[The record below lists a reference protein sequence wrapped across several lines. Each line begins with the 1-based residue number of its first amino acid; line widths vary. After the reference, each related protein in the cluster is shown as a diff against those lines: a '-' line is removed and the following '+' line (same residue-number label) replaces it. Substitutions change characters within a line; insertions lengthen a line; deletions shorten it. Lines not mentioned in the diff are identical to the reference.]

1 MPDKHTRSHTRQ
13 HTRHQHGFNGPRVRD
28 LNRALVLEVIRQE
41 PGIGRADIAASTRL
55 TAATITNIVG
65 GLIGDGAVEES
76 IDREV
81 RATGQP
87 VRSLHI
93 IADYA
98 STIGLHFD
106 HEFATG
112 VLVDVAGNV
121 IHKMRQE
128 LSIEDPERAVQVLAS
143 LYNALYM
150 HPGRVGKMLGVGV
163 SVMGPIDGASGRVC
177 QSAQYPAWREYGF
190 RDALSQH
197 IHHEIHIENNGT
209 AAGLGEYWFGDGRHF
224 GSYLHVSIGNGLGGA
239 LLVNRRAVRG
249 LTGNGCEIG
258 HVNAYRDG
266 VPCFCGA
273 RGCLETIVSLRGLAH
288 ALGCEH
294 IGDIDLNAL
303 DTGRSAAFERWIEQ
317 AGADL
322 GRVLASVSNI
332 VDVSDVIVNG
342 MLPPEPLQRLV
353 ARARDGVAAYEMNG
367 RPARIALHQGRAD
380 SEISAALGAATM
392 PLYSNLF

>member
-1 MPDKHTRSHTRQ
+1 LRVPNK

-41 PGIGRADIAASTRL
+41 PGIGRADIAAATRL
-55 TAATITNIVG
+55 TAAAITNIVG

-76 IDREV
+76 VDREV
-81 RATGQP
+81 RTTGQP
-87 VRSLHI
+87 VRSLRI
-93 IADYA
+93 IPDYA
-98 STIGLHFD
+98 ATIGLHFD

-121 IHKMRQE
+121 IHKMRRQ
-128 LSIEDPERAVQVLAS
+128 LSIEDPDRAVDVLAK
-143 LYNALYM
+143 LYGALYA
-150 HPGRVGKMLGVGV
+150 HPGRAGKMLGVGV
-163 SVMGPIDGASGRVC
+163 SVMGPIDSARGRVC
-177 QSAQYPAWREYGF
+177 QSAQYPAWREYAF

-197 IHHEIHIENNGT
+197 IDHEIHIENNGT
-209 AAGLGEYWFGDGRHF
+209 AAGLGEYWFGEGRHF
-224 GSYLHVSIGNGLGGA
+224 GSYLHVYIGNGLGGA
-239 LLVNRRAVRG
+239 LLLNRRAVRG

-258 HVNAYRDG
+258 HVNAYKDG
-266 VPCFCGA
+266 EPCFCGA

-288 ALGCEH
+288 ALGFQH
-294 IGDIDLNAL
+294 IGDVDLAAL
-303 DTGRSAAFERWIEQ
+303 DARQSAAFDRWIGQ

-342 MLPPEPLQRLV
+342 MLPPASLQRLV
-353 ARARDGVAAYEMNG
+353 DTARDGASAYEMNG
-367 RPARIALHQGRAD
+367 RPGRLALHRGRAD

-392 PLYSNLF
+392 PLYGNLF

>member
-1 MPDKHTRSHTRQ
+1 MEFSRVSNK

-41 PGIGRADIAASTRL
+41 PGIGRADIAAATRL

-65 GLIGDGAVEES
+65 GLIGEGAVEES
-76 IDREV
+76 VDREV
-81 RATGQP
+81 RTTGQP
-87 VRSLHI
+87 VRSLRI
-93 IADYA
+93 IPDYA

-121 IHKMRQE
+121 IHKARQE
-128 LSIEDPERAVQVLAS
+128 LSIEDPQRAVEVLAK
-143 LYNALYM
+143 LYDALYA
-150 HPGRVGKMLGVGV
+150 HRDRVGKLLGVGV
-163 SVMGPIDGASGRVC
+163 SVMGPIDNVRGRVC
-177 QSAQYPAWREYGF
+177 QSAQYPAWREFEF
-190 RDALSQH
+190 REALSRH
-197 IHHEIHIENNGT
+197 IDHEIHIENNGT

-224 GSYLHVSIGNGLGGA
+224 GSYLHVFIGNGLGGA
-239 LLVNRRAVRG
+239 LLMNRRAVRG

-266 VPCFCGA
+266 EPCFCGA

-288 ALGCEH
+288 ALGFEH
-294 IGDIDLNAL
+294 IGDVDLSSL
-303 DTGRSAAFERWIEQ
+303 DARQRSAFDLWIDR

-332 VDVSDVIVNG
+332 VDVADVIVNG
-342 MLPPEPLQRLV
+342 LLPAGSLSRLID
-353 ARARDGVAAYEMNG
+353 AARDGAGAFEMKG
-367 RPARIALHQGRAD
+367 RPGRMALHCGRAD
-380 SEISAALGAATM
+380 SEVSAALGAATM
-392 PLYSNLF
+392 PLYGNLF